1 MSNAD
6 NTMHTCCLEQNHNI
20 TLSSEEEEL
29 PSEAGNITITY
40 DVTQAYQNNY
50 MALVMLR
57 SNTVMITTIKH
68 YDLLACNLSTMST
81 RRGERERESP
91 PCSPSLPYIVLL
103 SRL

>member
-81 RRGERERESP
+81 RRGERERERVP
-91 PCSPSLPYIVLL
+91 HALLL
-103 SRL
+103 SLI